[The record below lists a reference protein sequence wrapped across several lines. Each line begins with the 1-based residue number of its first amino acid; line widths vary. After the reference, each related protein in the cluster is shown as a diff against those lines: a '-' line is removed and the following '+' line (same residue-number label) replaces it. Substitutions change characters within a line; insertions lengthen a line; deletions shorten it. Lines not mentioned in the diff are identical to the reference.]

1 VEAQTP
7 AHGASPGRC
16 RCKAVL
22 DLLAA
27 HGLIED
33 DANVLKVTA
42 SWDNATPPGTVR
54 VTVEPAMVMAYANA

>member
-1 VEAQTP
+1 
-7 AHGASPGRC
+7 
-16 RCKAVL
+16 L